1 MSELGV
7 VIPAAGQG
15 KRMEA
20 GCNKQFLIL
29 QGRPVLAHTVSLFEE
44 SEYVSE
50 IVIAGAVSDLS
61 RLEDMVS
68 EYGFTKVTA
77 IVRGGTER
85 QDSVYAG
92 IQALSSAVG
101 RVVVHDGARPLLSL
115 REFHRFLG
123 ETEGFAAAVM
133 GIPLQDTVK
142 RIDDA
147 GKVLETLPREVLR
160 AIQTPQIFERSLLE
174 EAHRRSA
181 AEGYYGTD
189 DAILLER
196 LGYSVRIAA
205 GSAENIKITL
215 PEDLWLAEQILARR
229 TG

>member
-1 MSELGV
+1 LSELGV

-20 GCNKQFLIL
+20 GCNKQFLFL

-181 AEGYYGTD
+181 TEGYYGTD
-189 DAILLER
+189 DATLLER
-196 LGYSVRIAA
+196 LGYSVRVAA

-229 TG
+229 T